1 MSDISQ
7 QELEEAFKLFD
18 ADGDGKI
25 NGEELKA
32 LVNKVGGNMSAG
44 EADALIHKAD
54 KDGNKEIDMSEFG
67 ELWAAIRGGGEAE
80 QKIREEFLKM
90 DADKSGYITKEEML
104 EIIGKCPEFSGD
116 KGAEASKCVAELD
129 VDKDGKVSYPEFL
142 LVWKFKKNA

>member
-1 MSDISQ
+1 MADISQ

-32 LVNKVGGNMSAG
+32 LVDKVGGNMTAG
-44 EADALIHKAD
+44 EADALIRKAD
-54 KDGNKEIDMSEFG
+54 KDGDKEIDMSEFG
-67 ELWAAIRGGGEAE
+67 ELWAAIRGDGEAE
-80 QKIREEFLKM
+80 MKIKAEFLKM
-90 DADKSGYITKEEML
+90 DGDRSGYITKEEML
-104 EIIGKCPEFSGD
+104 TIVGNCPEFDGD
-116 KGAEASKCVAELD
+116 KAAEAAKCVAELD

>member
-1 MSDISQ
+1 MGQ

-32 LVNKVGGNMSAG
+32 LVDKVGGNMTAG
-44 EADALIHKAD
+44 EADALIRKAD
-54 KDGNKEIDMSEFG
+54 KDGDK
-67 ELWAAIRGGGEAE
+67 EAE
-80 QKIREEFLKM
+80 MKIKAEFLKM
-90 DADKSGYITKEEML
+90 DGDRSGYITKEEML
-104 EIIGKCPEFSGD
+104 TIVGNCPEFDGD
-116 KGAEASKCVAELD
+116 KAAEAAKCVAELD